1 MRSLL
6 LALASLG
13 LAGMLV
19 GSGGAATAKDPSTT
33 FLDPTGEDPAAPD
46 ITRVVVSNSVG
57 GLVTFR
63 VTIPNRPRMTHDMR
77 ISLWIDADQ
86 DQATGLGEK
95 GPFIGADYYVNWDHS
110 QRPDATLLR
119 CGPTSCTTVFTNTF
133 KYAYASGATFTL
145 HAADLGETRGF
156 RFAVRA
162 YSGADV
168 PDLSKA
174 RIDYAPQEGA
184 AWTYRLASRPA
195 ALVPQVF
202 AKTLSPRAGGTFKV
216 HLVAG
221 QPGGAAVTAG
231 RVSCRATVGGVR
243 LQPRTERFLGKRATC
258 VFSLPADAS
267 GKTIRGSITVFSEGL
282 RLTKTFR
289 SRIR

>member
-1 MRSLL
+1 MRHLL
-6 LALASLG
+6 LALASLA
-13 LAGMLV
+13 LAGALA
-19 GSGGAATAKDPSTT
+19 GSGGAATSSTT
-33 FLDPTGEDPAAPD
+33 FLDPAGEDPAAPD

-57 GLVTFR
+57 GSVTFR

-77 ISLWIDADQ
+77 VSLWIDAD
-86 DQATGLGEK
+86 DDRATGLGDK
-95 GPFIGADYYVNWDHS
+95 GPFVGADYYVNWDHS

-133 KYAYASGATFTL
+133 KYAYAGGATFTM

-162 YSGADV
+162 YSGADL
-168 PDLSKA
+168 PDLSRA
-174 RIDYAPQEGA
+174 RIDYAPEEGA
-184 AWTYRLASRPA
+184 SWTYRLTSAPA
-195 ALVPQVF
+195 KLVPQVF

-216 HLVAG
+216 HVIAG

-231 RVSCRATVGGVR
+231 RVSCRASVGGVR
-243 LQPRTERFLGKRATC
+243 VEPRTARFLGKRATC
-258 VFSLPADAS
+258 VFALPADAS
-267 GKTIRGSITVFSEGL
+267 GKTIRGTITIVSQGL
-282 RLTKTFR
+282 RLTKAFS